1 MSGTFFKAM
10 YANTIGKITA
20 MSFILGLVLLLG
32 GGYIYLNPGVFNTT
46 MHTGIVMSLIGGF
59 VLLLTI
65 VSPLMQYFKLG
76 FIKSFVVAIIIIAI
90 LGIGGLVALGQINLT
105 FPSP

>member
-1 MSGTFFKAM
+1 
-10 YANTIGKITA
+10 
-20 MSFILGLVLLLG
+20 
-32 GGYIYLNPGVFNTT
+32 
-46 MHTGIVMSLIGGF
+46 
-59 VLLLTI
+59 
-65 VSPLMQYFKLG
+65 MQYFKLG